1 MINENIHEKS
11 KPMIIPKPNK
21 NENNYE
27 TSLFRN
33 TNMTTTRQL
42 SKNCFDPTSGSPP
55 NRFMEK
61 LQYRINLYSSSSSSS
76 SSIKN

>member
-21 NENNYE
+21 NQNNNE
-27 TSLFRN
+27 TSSFRN
-33 TNMTTTRQL
+33 ITGTTHQL
-42 SKNCFDPTSGSPP
+42 SKSCFDPTNGSPP
-55 NRFMEK
+55 NMFMEK
-61 LQYRINLYSSSSSSS
+61 LQYRIRLYSSSS